1 MAPPRNWGLPWH
13 MVYPA
18 IAFILITI
26 PTFTSSQSIWL
37 VSANTSTKQIRFGP
51 RDFCG
56 FNRTHGAGT
65 DVYRA
70 LGCVYGGTSYTV
82 AKEDLDIVLPSS
94 ISYSLSKCAALLYLG
109 ECQGEEAGWAGR
121 LARSSVGLTN
131 RIGWVSGR
139 RGANRFRLAHLG
151 TGQSRLYNG
160 VWRSISPRSPTTSSN
175 PRSRKLM
182 LSSPFLC
189 VDSTTAT
196 RNPQQGQVHHARGNT
211 LPPRR
216 DDHHLA
222 DHHDLCP
229 AHRVRRVSQQQ

>member
-1 MAPPRNWGLPWH
+1 

-109 ECQGEEAGWAGR
+109 ECQGEEVGWAGPFDEVER
-121 LARSSVGLTN
+121 RVDDRILVG
-131 RIGWVSGR
+131 
-139 RGANRFRLAHLG
+139 F
-151 TGQSRLYNG
+151 
-160 VWRSISPRSPTTSSN
+160 
-175 PRSRKLM
+175 
-182 LSSPFLC
+182 
-189 VDSTTAT
+189 
-196 RNPQQGQVHHARGNT
+196 
-211 LPPRR
+211 R
-216 DDHHLA
+216 DDGERTGFALLILALVNQGYTTVCGEVFHLVPRQ
-222 DHHDLCP
+222 HRPTP
-229 AHRVRRVSQQQ
+229 APGS

>member
-1 MAPPRNWGLPWH
+1 ML
-13 MVYPA
+13 YPA

-51 RDFCG
+51 QDFCG

-109 ECQGEEAGWAGR
+109 ECGQVEEAGWRA
-121 LARSSVGLTN
+121 LWTRSSVGLTN
-131 RIGWVSGR
+131 RIVGFGSEQVS
-139 RGANRFRLAHLG
+139 
-151 TGQSRLYNG
+151 
-160 VWRSISPRSPTTSSN
+160 PCSSW
-175 PRSRKLM
+175 
-182 LSSPFLC
+182 
-189 VDSTTAT
+189 
-196 RNPQQGQVHHARGNT
+196 Q
-211 LPPRR
+211 
-216 DDHHLA
+216 
-222 DHHDLCP
+222 
-229 AHRVRRVSQQQ
+229 